1 MTGKRKFILS
11 LAIICSAAL
20 NAQPVSLHPL
30 NRHYFIFRGKPEFL
44 ITSAEHYGAV
54 VNGAFVYEKYLE
66 ALKSYGLNY
75 TRIYPGALF
84 EPVDKF
90 IKGNTLGVNPE
101 KLVLPWARSKS
112 PGYCLG
118 GNLFDLDKWNT
129 VYFDRLRD
137 FVRKAS
143 DRGIVVEICFFNCQ
157 YKDTWPISPLY
168 YKNNVQGEGNCTYND
183 TQTLLYPDVAKRQ
196 SEYVRKIVQEVNSFD
211 NVILEICDE
220 PLLFETPDSLAG
232 LWIRHMINVIKETEK
247 SLPSKHLIAQQLE
260 GKWDGPVDFS
270 NDPDVQVIV
279 TQYVWEAGNQMGG
292 MMGLD
297 NEYGHNKVI
306 ELNETDY
313 YPAWYGENN
322 DKIASSRVE
331 AWEFITGGGAGFNQL
346 NGIYTVDNPSG
357 QTEDNK
363 LICTSLSALKD
374 FMHSFS
380 FINMYPDKSF
390 VIHGL
395 PEGTFYRSISERGRQ
410 YALYIHHS
418 IRKDGNYYIIN
429 PGQYRE
435 NIVVSL
441 PDGDYQAEWINPI
454 DGSVIRSEKVIAS
467 GGRSIL
473 PTPQYTIDIALRVKR
488 IGMNNRKIKL

>member
-1 MTGKRKFILS
+1 MKGKSNILIS
-11 LAIICSAAL
+11 LAIVWGVAL
-20 NAQPVSLHPL
+20 NAQPVALHPS
-30 NRHYFIFRGKPEFL
+30 NPHYFIFRGKPEIL

-54 VNGAFVYEKYLE
+54 VNGGFDYEKYLD

-90 IKGNTLGVNPE
+90 IKGNTLGVNPAN
-101 KLVLPWARSKS
+101 LVLPWARSSS

-118 GNLFDLDKWNT
+118 GNLFDLDKWNPN
-129 VYFDRLRD
+129 YFERLRE
-137 FVRKAS
+137 FIKKAS

-168 YKNNVQGEGNCTYND
+168 IKNNIQKEGNCTFND
-183 TQTLLYPDVAKRQ
+183 TQTLLFPDVARRQ
-196 SEYVRKIVQEVNSFD
+196 SEYVKKIVQEVNSFD
-211 NVILEICDE
+211 NIILEICDE

-232 LWIRHMINVIKETEK
+232 SWIKHMINVIKGTEE
-247 SLPSKHLIAQQLE
+247 SLPSRHLIAQQLE

-279 TQYVWEAGNQMGG
+279 TQYVWAAGDQMGG
-292 MMGLD
+292 MKGLD

-313 YPAWYGENN
+313 YPVWYGENN

-331 AWEFITGGGAGFNQL
+331 AWEFIVGGGAGFNQL
-346 NGIYTVDNPSG
+346 NGLYTVDNPSG
-357 QTEDNK
+357 RTEDNK

-374 FMHSFS
+374 FMHSFN
-380 FINMYPDKSF
+380 FINMHPDRSF
-390 VIHGL
+390 IIHGL
-395 PEGTFYRSISERGRQ
+395 PEGTFYRSMCEQGKQ

-418 IRKDGNYYIIN
+418 IRREDSYYIIN
-429 PGQYRE
+429 TGNYSE
-435 NIVVSL
+435 DLVLVL
-441 PDGDYQAEWINPI
+441 PEGHYLAEWINPA
-454 DGSVIRSEKVIAS
+454 DGKIIKTDAIKAPGGNIA
-467 GGRSIL
+467 L
-473 PTPQYTIDIALRVKR
+473 PTPVYTVDIALR
-488 IGMNNRKIKL
+488 IKAL